1 MKRLLLFVIISIL
14 VSGPSFAQGLSGET
28 EVGSDGKGE
37 DYFSQYLFYDFKNL
51 NVLTRYF
58 YVNGVLQ
65 RGEFAIGP
73 TVALSKDNVLK
84 FQFGGTTDK
93 QVMLAGLLI
102 AKACGR
108 HILYIVDEKLSTQDG
123 PNMLYQKIF
132 VSLNQNQSDS
142 WQFRSDGLTVGTKQV
157 FWRIGL
163 EYQHKLP
170 DKKHIFVAPYYDP
183 IRKSVG
189 GQIGVRFF

>member
-1 MKRLLLFVIISIL
+1 MKKILLFVIVFIFA
-14 VSGPSFAQGLSGET
+14 SGSSFAQGLSGET

-37 DYFSQYLFYDFKNL
+37 GYFSQYLFYDFKDV

-73 TVALSKDNVLK
+73 TVTFNKDNVLK
-84 FQFGGTTDK
+84 FQVGGTTDK

-102 AKACGR
+102 AKVCER
-108 HILYIVDEKLSTQDG
+108 NILYIVDEKLSTQDD

-132 VSLNQNQSDS
+132 VSLNQDGS

-157 FWRIGL
+157 FWRIGP
-163 EYQHKLP
+163 EYRHKLP